1 MATPKVSVI
10 AVLCG
15 AEERLEQCLDSI
27 LGQNFKSLELICVDC
42 GADDESLRLLQE
54 RASDDA
60 RVRVICQG
68 DENEGAARNRGLQKA
83 VGEYLFF
90 CEPGDVCDSRLLQEA
105 VAKADSTHAD
115 IVVFDFNWMYPD
127 EPSRKGTGV
136 RSKWISGKTDTFS
149 YLNCPRRIMNVARSQ
164 LWNKLYRTSFV
175 RKNALRFDEIPTMS
189 GVSFSAVSCAT
200 ASRIAALSNVLY
212 EHWPGATVG
221 DIEFSADC
229 RLCDVVAVVESV
241 LAQASALSQCEEI
254 KVAIDYFVVDACIT
268 ALFNFEGGLFS
279 T

>member
-90 CEPGDVCDSRLLQEA
+90 ATPAMCATL
-105 VAKADSTHAD
+105 
-115 IVVFDFNWMYPD
+115 VFC
-127 EPSRKGTGV
+127 RK
-136 RSKWISGKTDTFS
+136 RSQ
-149 YLNCPRRIMNVARSQ
+149 RRILLMRISSSSISIGCTLMNLLGKGLA
-164 LWNKLYRTSFV
+164 FG
-175 RKNALRFDEIPTMS
+175 AS
-189 GVSFSAVSCAT
+189 GSPERQILSA
-200 ASRIAALSNVLY
+200 I
-212 EHWPGATVG
+212 
-221 DIEFSADC
+221 
-229 RLCDVVAVVESV
+229 
-241 LAQASALSQCEEI
+241 
-254 KVAIDYFVVDACIT
+254 
-268 ALFNFEGGLFS
+268 
-279 T
+279 